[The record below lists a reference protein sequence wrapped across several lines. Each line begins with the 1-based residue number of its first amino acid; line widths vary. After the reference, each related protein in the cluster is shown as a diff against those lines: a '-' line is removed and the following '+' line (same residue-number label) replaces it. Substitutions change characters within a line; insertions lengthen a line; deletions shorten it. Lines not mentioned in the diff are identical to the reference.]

1 MERWVMTRPNTE
13 THVNRAL
20 RPILYGRC
28 VVNFRG
34 YRFPPS
40 RVAVL
45 LTVLW
50 TVGLGMTQTPT
61 PPADAEKAPPSQEK
75 PAPPPEA
82 PPAEAPA
89 LPKPDPDC
97 LQKLDAAAR
106 EKEPLRAYR
115 VGTLQVKGI
124 IQRKN
129 VPYAFLPVEDENG
142 KPRTYMAPKGQRFC
156 DGTLIDFKTVQE
168 GGRSRR
174 CAVFREEPAEGQ
186 KTSQTLEKCL

>member
-1 MERWVMTRPNTE
+1 MN
-13 THVNRAL
+13 L
-20 RPILYGRC
+20 RS
-28 VVNFRG
+28 
-34 YRFPPS
+34 YRLFPPW
-40 RVAVL
+40 VAVL
-45 LTVLW
+45 LTVLG

-61 PPADAEKAPPSQEK
+61 PPAGAEKAPPSQEK

-82 PPAEAPA
+82 PATEASA

-97 LQKLDAAAR
+97 LQKLDAVGR

-129 VPYAFLPVEDENG
+129 VPYAFLPVEDESG
-142 KPRTYMAPKGQRFC
+142 KSRTYMAPKGQRFC

-174 CAVFREEPAEGQ
+174 CVVFREEPTEGQ
-186 KTSQTLEKCL
+186 KASQTLEKCL

>member
-1 MERWVMTRPNTE
+1 MTLGRHRLSLPWV
-13 THVNRAL
+13 AL
-20 RPILYGRC
+20 
-28 VVNFRG
+28 
-34 YRFPPS
+34 
-40 RVAVL
+40 L
-45 LTVLW
+45 LTAFW
-50 TVGLGMTQTPT
+50 TVGLGRTQTP
-61 PPADAEKAPPSQEK
+61 PPQEK
-75 PAPPPEA
+75 PA

-124 IQRKN
+124 LQRKD
-129 VPYAFLPVEDENG
+129 VPYAFLAVEDENG

-156 DGTLIDFKTVQE
+156 DGTLVDFKTVQE

-174 CAVFREEPAEGQ
+174 CAVFREESGKGPQG
-186 KTSQTLEKCL
+186 SQTVEKCL